1 MVAVIAFFSCYHNFT
16 QGCKGLWYHQML
28 PVRSHCVLKTLV
40 LVTSAFPCEPL
51 LCSCMQAQRG
61 GGQSGFPQTNY
72 PCIGSNT
79 LWGELVVILQPGP
92 WGLCPTLLWCL
103 FACKKGGILQR
114 SVPYAAVLVL
124 SQEGHS
130 GWMLGSTCSP
140 EIDQALAQAA
150 QGGGGV
156 PIPAGVQELWR
167 CGT

>member
-61 GGQSGFPQTNY
+61 SGQSGFPQTNY

-92 WGLCPTLLWCL
+92 CIREKGCQGCAPLFSDASLHAKRVAYCRGLFLMLQSWFCL
-103 FACKKGGILQR
+103 RKDTQVGC
-114 SVPYAAVLVL
+114 
-124 SQEGHS
+124 
-130 GWMLGSTCSP
+130 
-140 EIDQALAQAA
+140 
-150 QGGGGV
+150 
-156 PIPAGVQELWR
+156 
-167 CGT
+167 